1 MCFSYNIVSWEAKMD
16 LLTGTTIEA
25 KLKHKIVLV
34 NSTGGRYGC
43 HAQTQVAS
51 QYYNAS
57 IMNLPVSISSPTN
70 IFAIPDTTI
79 DVGIEIF

>member
-1 MCFSYNIVSWEAKMD
+1 MVSSKAKMS
-16 LLTGTTIEA
+16 LLTGITTEA
-25 KLKHKIVLV
+25 KLKHKIMLV
-34 NSTGGRYGC
+34 NITGGHYGC

-51 QYYNAS
+51 QYYNTT
-57 IMNLPVSISSPTN
+57 ILNLPVSISSPTN